1 MQRIR
6 FEATIKNGNIKIPE
20 KYSNLD
26 NKKVVVDI
34 LDEEIT
40 DEEKEDRVKNT
51 EEFIRKC
58 TGILKN
64 TNIPPDITMKEIRE
78 MRLKEKYGI

>member
-1 MQRIR
+1 MQHIS
-6 FEATIKNGNIKIPE
+6 FEATIRNGYIQIPE
-20 KYSNLD
+20 RYSNLE

-34 LDEEIT
+34 LDEEIS
-40 DEEKEDRVKNT
+40 DEEKKERVKNA
-51 EEFIRKC
+51 EEFIKKC

-64 TNIPPDITMKEIRE
+64 TNIPPDITIKEIRE

>member
-1 MQRIR
+1 MQQIS
-6 FEATIKNGNIKIPE
+6 FKATVKDGHIKIPE
-20 KYSNLD
+20 GYSDLN
-26 NKKVVVDI
+26 NKEVLVEI
-34 LDEEIT
+34 LDRDIT
-40 DEEKEDRVKNT
+40 AEEKEDRVKNA

-64 TNIPPDITMKEIRE
+64 TNIPSDITMKEIRE